1 MKTELIKRL
10 SKLPPAALY
19 EAAGGCGVLPP
30 CFHPVT
36 RANSFAGAAFTV
48 FCSGDSNLAI
58 HAALYSAKPGDVL
71 MIATGAECEC
81 AFLGELMVEAAGR
94 VGLGGIVIDGRVRD
108 LEALKES
115 KLAVFCRG
123 HAVQGPSKR
132 RLGRDSIQKPIEI
145 GDTAIRPG
153 DFICGN
159 TDGVVVLPPKRAQDV
174 AQAAECRIRNEARIL
189 GALGKSG
196 EPLYKLLEIDLGS
209 WKEQAR

>member
-71 MIATGAECEC
+71 TIATGAGCQS
-81 AFLGELMVEAAGR
+81 AFLGELIVEAAGL
-94 VGLGGIVIDGRVRD
+94 VGLGGIVLDARVRD
-108 LEALKES
+108 LAALKKS
-115 KLAVFCRG
+115 KLPVFCRG
-123 HAVQGPSKR
+123 HAVRGPSKR
-132 RLGRDSIQKPIEI
+132 RLARDSIQKPIGI
-145 GDTAIRPG
+145 GGTAIHPG
-153 DFICGN
+153 DFICGDR
-159 TDGVVVLPPKRAQDV
+159 DGIVVLSPKRAQDV
-174 AQAAECRIRNEARIL
+174 AQAAEYRIGNETRIL
-189 GALGKSG
+189 RALRKSG
-196 EPLYKLLEIDLGS
+196 EPLYKLLEIDLGP
-209 WKEQAR
+209 WKDRAT